1 MKNKPVFRVLTLS
14 LTVCLLL
21 LSVSGCHLF
30 QKEDGGDM
38 TSSVSPTPTLSPE
51 SPAEVLWRTAAEKQ
65 SDNENPVAV
74 FVLSTGKTVTAE
86 LYPDVAPN
94 TVNNFIS
101 LANSG
106 FYDGLTFHRVID
118 GFMIQGG
125 DPEGNGTGGPGY
137 TIDGE
142 FTNNGFQNDLKHTP
156 GVLSMARQGSQK
168 DPASKYNT
176 AGSQFFICVA
186 TVASL
191 DRDYAAFGMVVDGM
205 EAVYEI
211 AATATGPNDKPLTDQ
226 VMTYVRVDTH
236 GVDYPAPKKTGET
249 EEPTTKA
256 PEAATRPSTSPSG
269 GVPYISDNARLL
281 SSANLTNLSLLA
293 AQRSAV
299 TGWPILVLTE
309 QDVGEKKPADFVSD
323 FFAKNPVGVDYAV
336 LLLCPARGVAEIL
349 SSGAA
354 QTALPS
360 QKLIAVKSAILPQL
374 NAGDI
379 AGGVY
384 AYILA
389 VSGAELPTAAT
400 TG

>member
-1 MKNKPVFRVLTLS
+1 MKNRPVFRASALVLTAF
-14 LTVCLLL
+14 VLLIML
-21 LSVSGCHLF
+21 AGCRLF

-38 TSSVSPTPTLSPE
+38 TSSVSPAPTLSPE

-65 SDNENPVAV
+65 RDNENPIAV

-106 FYDGLTFHRVID
+106 FYDGLVFHRVID

-125 DPEGNGTGGPGY
+125 DPEGNGTGGPRY

-186 TVASL
+186 TVPSL

-205 EAVYEI
+205 DAVYEI

-226 VMTYVRVDTH
+226 VMSYVRVDTH

-256 PEAATRPSTSPSG
+256 PEASTRPAAPGG

-281 SSANLTNLSLLA
+281 SAENLTTLSILA

-299 TGWPILVLTE
+299 TGWPVLVLTE
-309 QDVGEKKPADFVSD
+309 QDVGEKTPADYVSD

-336 LLLCPARGVAEIL
+336 LVLCPARGVAEIVT
-349 SSGAA
+349 SGAA
-354 QTALPS
+354 ETALPS
-360 QKLIAVKSAILPQL
+360 QKRIAVKNAILPQL
-374 NAGDI
+374 SAGDI

-389 VSGAELPTAAT
+389 VSGAEPPTAAT
-400 TG
+400 TTG